1 MSARPGAARN
11 DRSRAGS
18 NATMEWMQWVTAHV
32 AYLGMPA
39 FIALLLV
46 LYVLP
51 VPSWPL
57 AIAAGAL
64 FGFAE
69 GLALVGTIAYLG
81 SLAAFEIARHALRRP
96 VKDAAK
102 KHPRVKA
109 LEESMREGGWKA
121 VALMQLSPAMPFG
134 LQNYFLGASSVR
146 TRDYLL
152 GTALGVLPKTV
163 IAVLAGASG
172 RRIAALQGP
181 ARWAILVAGVAAT
194 IVLTQWMARLAKR
207 RLEHRASA

>member
-1 MSARPGAARN
+1 
-11 DRSRAGS
+11 
-18 NATMEWMQWVTAHV
+18 MEWLQGLDAHV
-32 AYLGMPA
+32 AGLGMPA
-39 FIALLLV
+39 FVLLLLV

-51 VPSWPL
+51 IPSWPL
-57 AIAAGAL
+57 TIAAGAL
-64 FGFAE
+64 FGFGE
-69 GLALVGTIAYLG
+69 GFALVGTTAYAG
-81 SLAAFEIARHALRRP
+81 SIAAFEIARHVLRRR
-96 VKDAAK
+96 VKDVEK

-146 TRDYLL
+146 TRDYLA

-163 IAVLAGASG
+163 VAVLAGASG

-181 ARWAILVAGVAAT
+181 TRWAILAAGLVAT

-207 RLEHRASA
+207 RLGRRASA